1 MYSSFPPNHTNR
13 SPETSLKMT
22 KKPVQYSVIDAF
34 TDSAFKGNPA
44 AVCLLEEERDEGW
57 MQSVA
62 AEFNISETA
71 FLSRIG
77 TGIAESEN
85 SDPSPRFSLRWFT
98 PVDEVELCGHA
109 TIASAH
115 FLFSSGL
122 VKTNKIEF
130 ITKSG
135 LLTVQKVDGLNHVN
149 TPWPSNNKAGE
160 HFSIE
165 LNFPTIPV
173 IDCDPT
179 EHPSIPA
186 TLNGASM
193 LNIKKT
199 GNGDLIVEL
208 LSGEVVAGLQP
219 QFDELQKC
227 AGVGVIITGTAAP
240 GSGYDFFTRYFC
252 PKLGLNEDPVCGSC
266 HCALV
271 PYWSKK
277 LGKND
282 LIAYMAS
289 PRGGKLDLHLEE
301 DTQRVLIRGEAVTVM
316 TGTLLV

>member
-1 MYSSFPPNHTNR
+1 MLTN
-13 SPETSLKMT
+13 PT
-22 KKPVQYSVIDAF
+22 
-34 TDSAFKGNPA
+34 
-44 AVCLLEEERDEGW
+44 
-57 MQSVA
+57 
-62 AEFNISETA
+62 
-71 FLSRIG
+71 
-77 TGIAESEN
+77 
-85 SDPSPRFSLRWFT
+85 WFCQQ
-98 PVDEVELCGHA
+98 VELCGHA

-165 LNFPTIPV
+165 LNFPSIPV

-193 LNIKKT
+193 LDIKKT

-252 PKLGLNEDPVCGSC
+252 PKLGINEVICLSMLMHKDSLYP
-266 HCALV
+266 
-271 PYWSKK
+271 
-277 LGKND
+277 
-282 LIAYMAS
+282 LIFS
-289 PRGGKLDLHLEE
+289 FH
-301 DTQRVLIRGEAVTVM
+301 
-316 TGTLLV
+316 